1 MAEQTPLVARRGRPA
16 GTSSRAK
23 RRDAT
28 AAATRARTS
37 GNVNPGIDENVEN
50 GQLPPPRPRGRAAL
64 RDAAP
69 GRRADSQPDDSDAPP
84 SARTRRQRACQPVLT
99 DDAEPRRRGS
109 RADARRA
116 SDDGGADG
124 LSVANMELA
133 DNPSDDEGASAPPTM
148 SAEQI
153 AALKRLA
160 EARRKTIKRRDA
172 QVARLKDEN
181 KALCAEVQRMDVRE
195 RDDNGNFVVAR
206 CVSELTRNN
215 GTAFFGER
223 RRAGRVKALFG
234 FQTWAVVVL
243 MADLIQEIFYDES
256 KRSRDGR
263 SHPYRRRWSTSEER
277 KFSGQDNEQ
286 LVSDFQQYL
295 MALVYLK
302 SCGSRDLLA
311 QVFDPLHVVDHGL
324 YTARVNDALRR
335 WLPRLGRVGRE
346 SVILPTD
353 AQFFDETRPCV
364 FDNIGYTDIGPL
376 VPLRR
381 PRSVRLH
388 AAPRGDGVHV
398 AAPSETPRHDGLH
411 VYQHRSTLAT
421 SRANASGKGAAS
433 APTRR
438 PTPARSATPRFEA
451 LLPSWPSAS
460 SSTRRTCT

>member
-1 MAEQTPLVARRGRPA
+1 MRTPI
-16 GTSSRAK
+16 
-23 RRDAT
+23 T
-28 AAATRARTS
+28 ASA
-37 GNVNPGIDENVEN
+37 
-50 GQLPPPRPRGRAAL
+50 RPRGPPG
-64 RDAAP
+64 RDAGP
-69 GRRADSQPDDSDAPP
+69 PRRLTVRRQRRAP
-84 SARTRRQRACQPVLT
+84 SAGARRQRALQPVLT
-99 DDAEPRRRGS
+99 DDAEPRRRGG

-206 CVSELTRNN
+206 CVSELTRAN
-215 GTAFFGER
+215 GAAFFGER

-243 MADLIQEIFYDES
+243 MADLIQEIYYDES
-256 KRSRDGR
+256 KRSQDGT

-335 WLPRLGRVGRE
+335 CSAGRVGRE
-346 SVILPTD
+346 SVILPT
-353 AQFFDETRPCV
+353 
-364 FDNIGYTDIGPL
+364 
-376 VPLRR
+376 
-381 PRSVRLH
+381 
-388 AAPRGDGVHV
+388 
-398 AAPSETPRHDGLH
+398 TP
-411 VYQHRSTLAT
+411 
-421 SRANASGKGAAS
+421 
-433 APTRR
+433 
-438 PTPARSATPRFEA
+438 
-451 LLPSWPSAS
+451 S
-460 SSTRRTCT
+460 SSTRRGLASSTTSATPTLDLSYRAAS